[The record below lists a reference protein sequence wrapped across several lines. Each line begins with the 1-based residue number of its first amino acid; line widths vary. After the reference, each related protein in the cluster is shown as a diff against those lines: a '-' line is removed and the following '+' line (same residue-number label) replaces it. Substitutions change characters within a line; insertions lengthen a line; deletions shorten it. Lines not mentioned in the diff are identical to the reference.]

1 MNENSRTVKKTR
13 QNTYPKT
20 STSLN
25 STNGMFISNLLS
37 KSLNSSPVLKTS
49 ALMTKLVPSTFVMSM
64 LMTWVPLSLFDS
76 GVRLLTS
83 HSILFVLVDSS
94 TKWQFDGVFMKLTID
109 SGSVTSIC
117 ARYAVSRA
125 FSMVYSMLID
135 ELLPKMYDEL

>member
-1 MNENSRTVKKTR
+1 MNENSRTVEKTR

-25 STNGMFISNLLS
+25 STNGMLISNLLS